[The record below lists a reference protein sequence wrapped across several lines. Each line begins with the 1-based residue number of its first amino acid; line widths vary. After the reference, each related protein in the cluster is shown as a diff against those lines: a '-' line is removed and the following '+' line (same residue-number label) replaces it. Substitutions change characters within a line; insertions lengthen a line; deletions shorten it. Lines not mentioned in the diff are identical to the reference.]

1 MRWLSK
7 RKTASGLEVV
17 CRNVTSGVGGF
28 PLECAVWKVVEVVL
42 LVSCG
47 GKEALVV
54 VRGRGVVWERRR
66 QGRVWTG
73 LAASG
78 EARRTAIWVRRS
90 EDNLQICILY
100 YVYSV

>member
-1 MRWLSK
+1 VVVLRGGDTVVVEKKDSERVGGGLSEYNE
-7 RKTASGLEVV
+7 RG
-17 CRNVTSGVGGF
+17 GGF

-54 VRGRGVVWERRR
+54 VRGRGVVWERR

-73 LAASG
+73 LAASQ
-78 EARRTAIWVRRS
+78 RTAI
-90 EDNLQICILY
+90 
-100 YVYSV
+100 